1 MFITT
6 DQIMA
11 IWIVRFCVP
20 NADGFSTLQGSNQF
34 RMVSSGVVGL
44 LELGLRP
51 VVCELPQVKTSCPS
65 WDVIW
70 GPVWGPVWGFCLP
83 PPKDETLSK
92 SR

>member
-1 MFITT
+1 MLSLVVLVFITI
-6 DQIMA
+6 DEIMA

-51 VVCELPQVKTSCPS
+51 VVCELPQNDPFKTSCLS

-70 GPVWGPVWGFCLP
+70 TLIWDPV
-83 PPKDETLSK
+83 
-92 SR
+92 

>member
-1 MFITT
+1 MLSLVVLVFITI
-6 DQIMA
+6 DEIMA

-51 VVCELPQVKTSCPS
+51 VVCELR
-65 WDVIW
+65 
-70 GPVWGPVWGFCLP
+70 P
-83 PPKDETLSK
+83 PT
-92 SR
+92 